1 MGLRREVRFHAANEY
16 SMKTFDS
23 RAELQPIASDPLMT
37 IEFFGTAGYH
47 PSETRHTSC
56 VFLPDAA
63 PDAAF
68 VLDAGTGFFRLIGR
82 KLPSQLHVFLSH
94 AHLDHTVG
102 ITFLLDLIYTAKCE
116 VTLHA
121 EQRVLDVVMQQFSN
135 TALFPVALPINLAP
149 ISDDFEVAGVQIQ
162 TFSLQ
167 HPGGSTGYVFNFPNG
182 KRLAYVTDTNGGG
195 DYSSIIQNVDL
206 LIHERNFSDDLQE
219 LAQRSGHCTS
229 REVAEVLRA
238 TMPKQAV
245 LTHLNPLTPDENLD
259 VDHLRDEFPDV
270 VFAQD
275 LMTLEF

>member
-1 MGLRREVRFHAANEY
+1 
-16 SMKTFDS
+16 
-23 RAELQPIASDPLMT
+23 MT

-47 PSETRHTSC
+47 PCEARHTSC

-82 KLPSQLHVFLSH
+82 ELPSQLHIFLSH

-102 ITFLLDLIYTAKCE
+102 ITFLLDLIYSAQCE

-121 EQRVLDVVMQQFSN
+121 EDRVLDVVMQQLSN

-149 ISDDFEVAGVQIQ
+149 IAEIFEVAGVRIQ
-162 TFSLQ
+162 TFALQ
-167 HPGGSTGYVFNFPNG
+167 HPGGSTGYVFDFPNG
-182 KRLAYVTDTNGGG
+182 KRLSYITDTAGGG
-195 DYSSIIQNVDL
+195 DYFSLVKDVDV

-229 REVAEVLRA
+229 GEVAEVLRVA
-238 TMPKQAV
+238 TPKQAV
-245 LTHLNPLTPDENLD
+245 LTHFNPLTSDENLD
-259 VDHLRDEFPDV
+259 VDGLCNEFPDII
-270 VFAQD
+270 FARD
-275 LMTLEF
+275 LMTIEF